1 MSQGKLFVISGPS
14 GAGKGTLVARL
25 VSRINRLWISVS
37 ATTRR
42 PREGEVEGVSYFFLT
57 EEEFLRLVEQD
68 GFLEWARYAEN
79 LYGTPRDAVMSH
91 ISEGQG
97 VVLEIDYQGA
107 VQVREKMPEACFI
120 FIEPPS
126 IAELERRLRERG
138 TEDEHAI
145 DQRLLAA
152 RMELSHKEEYDMLL
166 VNDDLD
172 QAASEL
178 SAYVAQQMES
188 SEPIE

>member
-1 MSQGKLFVISGPS
+1 MISGPS

-178 SAYVAQQMES
+178 EAYVLHELNGS
-188 SEPIE
+188 